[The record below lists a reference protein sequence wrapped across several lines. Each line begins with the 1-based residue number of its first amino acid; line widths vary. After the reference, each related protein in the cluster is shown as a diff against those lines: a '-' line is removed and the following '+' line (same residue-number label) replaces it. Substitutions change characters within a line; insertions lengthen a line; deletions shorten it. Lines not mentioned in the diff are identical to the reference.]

1 MSYLFSFFRWAEP
14 DPGPGVGALVPAL
27 VPGAGVGAL
36 VPVLVPG
43 AGVGAL
49 VPALVPGAGVGAL
62 DVPPVLVPRAGS
74 VLWSP
79 GKGRSG
85 RLSVDPVPVS
95 SGAWAKSNL
104 NFLGFATGMS
114 SWCSWPT

>member
-1 MSYLFSFFRWAEP
+1 MSYLFSFFPWAEP

-27 VPGAGVGAL
+27 VPGAGVWT
-36 VPVLVPG
+36 
-43 AGVGAL
+43 L
-49 VPALVPGAGVGAL
+49 VPALVVGAL
-62 DVPPVLVPRAGS
+62 DVPPVLVPGAGS
-74 VLWSP
+74 LLWSP

-85 RLSVDPVPVS
+85 RLSGDPVPVS

-114 SWCSWPT
+114 SWSSWPI

>member
-1 MSYLFSFFRWAEP
+1 MSYLFSFFPWAEP
-14 DPGPGVGALVPAL
+14 DPGPGVGALVPA
-27 VPGAGVGAL
+27 
-36 VPVLVPG
+36 LVPG

-62 DVPPVLVPRAGS
+62 DVPPVLVPGAGS
-74 VLWSP
+74 LLWSP

-85 RLSVDPVPVS
+85 RLSGDPVPVS

-114 SWCSWPT
+114 SWSSWPI